1 MTRADDRNFAT
12 WADHGGMAPH
22 RVPMMSDGRQMNPGP
37 GNVWWCPEPAHT
49 TTEFGPPLPSIWAV
63 AEYLTMR
70 ANRLDEDDREAHA
83 YELAAFHVEALE
95 EQYADRFA
103 MAVTALDEL
112 KILKRYIEG
121 IGPGDKEGVR
131 PTARSVMGALDCLLY
146 EIGMPIGD
154 IWKGTFP
161 EDATDHPPSIDRQG
175 VRANYGTRLADR
187 LEEFMD
193 TLDPSDAETLTIA
206 LHRDITDREES

>member
-12 WADHGGMAPH
+12 WADGGGTAPN
-22 RVPMMSDGRQMNPGP
+22 REPWLSDGRCMNFGP
-37 GNVWWCPEPAHT
+37 GNVMWVAEPDYSAV
-49 TTEFGPPLPSIWAV
+49 FGPPLPSIGAV
-63 AEYLTMR
+63 VRYLNKRAEQFDEGTPE
-70 ANRLDEDDREAHA
+70 ANA
-83 YELAAFHVEALE
+83 YELAADHVEALE

-103 MAVTALDEL
+103 PAVAALDEL
-112 KILKRYIEG
+112 KLLKRHIEG
-121 IGPGDKEGVR
+121 IGPGDKEGTR
-131 PTARSVMGALDCLLY
+131 PTARSVISHLDCLFD

>member
-12 WADHGGMAPH
+12 WADGGGTAPN
-22 RVPMMSDGRQMNPGP
+22 REPWLSDGRCMNFGP
-37 GNVWWCPEPAHT
+37 GNVMWVAEPDYSAV
-49 TTEFGPPLPSIWAV
+49 FGPPLPSIGAV
-63 AEYLTMR
+63 VRYLTMR

-83 YELAAFHVEALE
+83 YELAAYHVEALSD
-95 EQYADRFA
+95 QYADRFA
-103 MAVTALDEL
+103 PAVTALDEL
-112 KILKRYIEG
+112 KLLKRYIEG
-121 IGPGDKEGVR
+121 IGPGDKEGTR
-131 PTARSVMGALDCLLY
+131 PTARSVIGAVDSLFD
-146 EIGMPIGD
+146 EIGLPIGD

-175 VRANYGTRLADR
+175 VRANYGARLADR